1 MDSIRVVVFCRGS
14 PRGYPTCSPASNLR
28 ASISR
33 LSNHNCVPSFSAVE
47 HSEVN
52 ANHTR
57 TVHS

>member
-33 LSNHNCVPSFSAVE
+33 LSNHNHSDRIHIFSSF
-47 HSEVN
+47 H
-52 ANHTR
+52 
-57 TVHS
+57 